1 MFVETFIPFILEI
14 VGKYFNQ
21 TQGNNPSATEQIET
35 QVIDSLLLKH
45 CLDLLCNILKTV
57 KDSESKQKVVKIF
70 PKLLE
75 YIEQS
80 EDMVLLLQGT
90 ITLKIFIHLASEE
103 ILQVCT
109 SEKIVQVAKKLLD
122 PKTNE

>member
-75 YIEQS
+75 YIE
-80 EDMVLLLQGT
+80 
-90 ITLKIFIHLASEE
+90 
-103 ILQVCT
+103 
-109 SEKIVQVAKKLLD
+109 
-122 PKTNE
+122 